1 MDRDVRLIWTNAQT
15 YHGQGN
21 RFAQMAEE
29 VYRVRHDDEWNEM
42 GKWIRINDNDN
53 DNDNDNTI
61 YV

>member
-29 VYRVRHDDEWNEM
+29 VYRVCDD
-42 GKWIRINDNDN
+42 DD
-53 DNDNDNTI
+53 DAT